1 MPLALVSPVLATLA
15 SVVAAQSLPTNSTP
29 RLPLALAKPYVE
41 SYWESWSAWQDFPGD
56 YAAFLKDVPAT
67 PIGSCQENW
76 TSHITLDPTY
86 FYQQFTQHR
95 TKNEIVGQQGVEM
108 TSVQG
113 VNVIN
118 IAFGDYSE
126 GISGHETTE
135 EIIKEGVRA
144 IHDKVS
150 SFSLSV
156 STQMWEPPDARAAM

>member
-1 MPLALVSPVLATLA
+1 
-15 SVVAAQSLPTNSTP
+15 
-29 RLPLALAKPYVE
+29 
-41 SYWESWSAWQDFPGD
+41 
-56 YAAFLKDVPAT
+56 
-67 PIGSCQENW
+67 
-76 TSHITLDPTY
+76 
-86 FYQQFTQHR
+86 
-95 TKNEIVGQQGVEM
+95 M

-150 SFSLSV
+150 SFSTNV
-156 STQMWEPPDARAAM
+156 EWKPPDAREAM

>member
-1 MPLALVSPVLATLA
+1 
-15 SVVAAQSLPTNSTP
+15 
-29 RLPLALAKPYVE
+29 
-41 SYWESWSAWQDFPGD
+41 
-56 YAAFLKDVPAT
+56 
-67 PIGSCQENW
+67 
-76 TSHITLDPTY
+76 
-86 FYQQFTQHR
+86 
-95 TKNEIVGQQGVEM
+95 M

-144 IHDKVS
+144 IHDKVT

-156 STQMWEPPDARAAM
+156 LTQMWEPPDARAAM